1 MDTMIEKKVIVS
13 RVIGVLV
20 FLVGGG
26 ALQVALWKKPG
37 DMHLAALG
45 RHGYLWLIYLLVA
58 MLISEHLLKWMKHGI
73 TK

>member
-1 MDTMIEKKVIVS
+1 MIEKKIIAS

-26 ALQVALWKKPG
+26 ALQVALWRKPG
-37 DMHLAALG
+37 DMYLAALG
-45 RHGYLWLIYLLVA
+45 RHAYLWVIYLLVA
-58 MLISEHLLKWMKHGI
+58 LLLSEHLLKWMKHGT